1 MRYEVAA
8 DAEGTIYIGEAVT
21 VEHDD
26 LWFDFTADENG
37 YLKEIV
43 VGKTVPESMVDEFQ
57 STIDPQSGPVK
68 ARISIGGNRDLHDT
82 LIDSLQMIESH
93 LAWATNAAL
102 QRIRW
107 DAPRQQFVPESA
119 DEEQLLSILS
129 VSHKREYPPLL
140 AEIAPD
146 LLETIVQSAPLYDE
160 LRVPMSFWREGQVYF
175 ARFRYIEAFY
185 QFYFVIEDFYASG
198 RSSKASVLRAF
209 ERSSEFGSLCDLALD
224 KFQAMPRHGE
234 SLKELFDVFQCEVT
248 RKGLQDLLFAVRGAL
263 HHYSS
268 GSPRPKGTPFNQQFF
283 ETIALVTA
291 YLSTTAIGYR
301 IVQIGQSLESQ

>member
-1 MRYEVAA
+1 MRYEVVA
-8 DAEGTIYIGEAVT
+8 DTEGTIYIGEAVT

-26 LWFDFTADENG
+26 LWFDFTPDENG

-43 VGKTVPESMVDEFQ
+43 VGKTVPENMVDEFQ
-57 STIDPQSGPVK
+57 STIDPQSGPIK
-68 ARISIGGNRDLHDT
+68 ARISIGGNKDLHEA
-82 LIDSLQMIESH
+82 LIDSLQMIESQ
-93 LAWATNAAL
+93 LAWATNGAL

-107 DAPRQQFVPESA
+107 DSPRQRFVPESP
-119 DEEQLLSILS
+119 DEKQMLSILS

-140 AEIAPD
+140 AGVASD
-146 LLETIVQSAPLYDE
+146 LLEKIVHSAPLYDE
-160 LRVPMSFWREGQVYF
+160 LRVPMAFWREGQVYF

-198 RSSKASVLRAF
+198 RSSKTSVLAAF
-209 ERSSEFGSLCDLALD
+209 ERSSEFGSLCDLALA
-224 KFQAMPRHGE
+224 KFQAMPRHSE
-234 SLKELFDVFQCEVT
+234 NLKELFSVFQCEVT
-248 RKGLQDLLFAVRGAL
+248 RRGLQELLFAVRGAL

-268 GSPRPKGTPFNQQFF
+268 GSPRPRGTPFDQRFY

-301 IVQIGQSLESQ
+301 IVQINKCLE